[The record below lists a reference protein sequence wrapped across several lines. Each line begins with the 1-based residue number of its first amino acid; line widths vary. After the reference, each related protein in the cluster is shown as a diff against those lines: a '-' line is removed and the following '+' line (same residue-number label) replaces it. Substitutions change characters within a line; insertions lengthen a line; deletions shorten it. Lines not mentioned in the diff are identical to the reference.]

1 MPRSVSIPDS
11 LGALLTRFRPC
22 FSRRGFEVFT
32 AMFAGF
38 ILQPVQRTVCG
49 MLTGAG
55 LAGVWHHSRAHR
67 FFANT
72 RWDAAE
78 FGLILAGLVLQLLTR
93 PDAPVLLAVDET
105 LMRRRGS
112 KVFAASW
119 WHDGSAAGPTKI
131 GYGNGWV
138 VLAIVVTLPFG
149 KRPVALP
156 ILFALCVKG
165 GRSKP
170 DLARDLLDRVAEAFP
185 SRIIHLVGDAAYG
198 AGHFAGLGAGITM
211 TTRARSNAMFYRS
224 APPRTGKRGR
234 PRLRGERI
242 GTPADIAAQATEH
255 GRWVDTRVRR
265 YGRTLIARTT
275 EITGLW
281 YGVWRTDPV
290 RVIVV
295 NDSRRKPGAA
305 GYDIAIVTTDL
316 TASAAD
322 IIARYAARWS
332 IEVCFH
338 DAKNIT
344 GVGETQNR
352 LKKAVQR
359 SVPFTFMCQ
368 TITTLWFATNAD
380 PETQIARRRKNAPW
394 FTTKTDVSTLDMLY
408 AMRSELIAHRINPT
422 SPAHAT
428 FEENQNRQVSQRR
441 AAS

>member
-1 MPRSVSIPDS
+1 
-11 LGALLTRFRPC
+11 
-22 FSRRGFEVFT
+22 
-32 AMFAGF
+32 
-38 ILQPVQRTVCG
+38 
-49 MLTGAG
+49 
-55 LAGVWHHSRAHR
+55 
-67 FFANT
+67 
-72 RWDAAE
+72 
-78 FGLILAGLVLQLLTR
+78 
-93 PDAPVLLAVDET
+93 
-105 LMRRRGS
+105 
-112 KVFAASW
+112 
-119 WHDGSAAGPTKI
+119 
-131 GYGNGWV
+131 
-138 VLAIVVTLPFG
+138 
-149 KRPVALP
+149 
-156 ILFALCVKG
+156 
-165 GRSKP
+165 
-170 DLARDLLDRVAEAFP
+170 
-185 SRIIHLVGDAAYG
+185 
-198 AGHFAGLGAGITM
+198 
-211 TTRARSNAMFYRS
+211 
-224 APPRTGKRGR
+224 
-234 PRLRGERI
+234 
-242 GTPADIAAQATEH
+242 
-255 GRWVDTRVRR
+255 
-265 YGRTLIARTT
+265 
-275 EITGLW
+275 
-281 YGVWRTDPV
+281 
-290 RVIVV
+290 VIVV

-422 SPAHAT
+422 TPAHAT